1 MGIEAISRG
10 FEQAIFV
17 ENNIQ
22 VIKILKKNC
31 KYLCLENSY
40 EIIEKDVLNLNTDIN
55 FNNISVVYIDPPYFK
70 YDIEEILLNLQKV
83 LKNKTIVTVETSSSH
98 KFNFPEKMQVINEKK
113 YGKTKLCFFELS

>member
-1 MGIEAISRG
+1 M
-10 FEQAIFV
+10 F
-17 ENNIQ
+17 
-22 VIKILKKNC
+22 
-31 KYLCLENSY
+31 ENSY

-98 KFNFPEKMQVINEKK
+98 KFSFCEKNASNK
-113 YGKTKLCFFELS
+113 